1 MLFSNNVN
9 HRPGEQYAIDAI
21 QQKLLLEFSG
31 LGWRLRRRDSLH
43 HCLWPS
49 RSSSNKNNKA
59 GSYRIPCN
67 RSVPS

>member
-1 MLFSNNVN
+1 MRLTPFNNSCC
-9 HRPGEQYAIDAI
+9 
-21 QQKLLLEFSG
+21 QQFSG

-43 HCLWPS
+43 LCLRPS

-67 RSVPS
+67 RLVPS